1 MIQRPWRE
9 GWEDTA
15 KPNLSGWSLTG
26 HHSCSRICHIYKQTS
41 DASALQYFL
50 NLRGNTLESDSP
62 VHEDQQEK
70 LETLQPAIKRDI
82 RI

>member
-1 MIQRPWRE
+1 MPPLCN
-9 GWEDTA
+9 T
-15 KPNLSGWSLTG
+15 
-26 HHSCSRICHIYKQTS
+26 
-41 DASALQYFL
+41 FL